1 MWDKNSVEIKLVMF
15 LQKFNYVSVYDNTG
29 KKGEIQNDGKHEQ

>member
-15 LQKFNYVSVYDNTG
+15 LQKFNYVSTDDIVQ
-29 KKGEIQNDGKHEQ
+29 KKGEI